1 MKRKEEI
8 TELLLS
14 KAKKN
19 KIIRELVKR
28 NLSFKLVGG
37 AVVDIY
43 LDRNPRDYDFEDINI
58 DDDFI
63 YDYES
68 NTSTTYR
75 FMGET
80 LQMLKNQ
87 RSNFPYKIQQS
98 MISYENVKEEDKDN
112 FEENLNR
119 LKIHFDYPSL
129 SQKRLIPN
137 NRTNIDNSGFL
148 YCLPK
153 WLAKGFTIHEIEYKT
168 RLNAFLKNVQ
178 AKTGSINS

>member
-14 KAKKN
+14 KARKN

-43 LDRNPRDYDFEDINI
+43 LDRSPRDYDFDNLNI

-63 YDYES
+63 YGYES
-68 NTSTTYR
+68 NTSTTYI
-75 FMGET
+75 FMEET
-80 LQMLKNQ
+80 LQILKNK
-87 RSNFPYKIQQS
+87 SFKFPYKIQQS

-137 NRTNIDNSGFL
+137 NGANIDNAGFL

-153 WLAKGFTIHEIEYKT
+153 WLAKGFTVHEIEYKT
-168 RLNAFLKNVQ
+168 RLNAFLESVK
-178 AKTGSINS
+178 AKTESINS

>member
-43 LDRNPRDYDFEDINI
+43 LDRSPRDYDFEGINI

-98 MISYENVKEEDKDN
+98 MIYYENVKEEDKDN

-137 NRTNIDNSGFL
+137 NRANIDNSGFL

-153 WLAKGFTIHEIEYKT
+153 WLAKGFTVHEIEYKT
-168 RLNAFLKNVQ
+168 RLKAFLESVK
-178 AKTGSINS
+178 AKTESINS

>member
-14 KAKKN
+14 KARKN

-28 NLSFKLVGG
+28 NLSFRLVGG

-43 LDRNPRDYDFEDINI
+43 LDRSPRDYDFDDLNI

-63 YDYES
+63 YGYES
-68 NTSTTYR
+68 NTSTTYI
-75 FMGET
+75 FMEET
-80 LQMLKNQ
+80 LQILKNQ
-87 RSNFPYKIQQS
+87 RSGFPYKIQQS
-98 MISYENVKEEDKDN
+98 MISYEKVKEEDKDN
-112 FEENLNR
+112 FEENLSR

-137 NRTNIDNSGFL
+137 NDVDDGNAGFL

-168 RLNAFLKNVQ
+168 RLNAFLESVK
-178 AKTGSINS
+178 AKTESINS